1 MKTKTPAPQMQTKEV
16 LLWAQRLEKQKGH
29 LVCKRIF
36 DVVVSLL
43 ILLVTCP
50 FFLLLAIAIKID
62 SRGPVFYRQVRVG
75 AKRRRF
81 QNFQIPDDGAEC
93 RQNRSGADHR
103 PRPADY
109 PGRASHPEM
118 PPG

>member
-62 SRGPVFYRQVRVG
+62 SRGPSFTGRYEWSET
-75 AKRRRF
+75 AKISKFSNSGRW
-81 QNFQIPDDGAEC
+81 C
-93 RQNRSGADHR
+93 RMQTKSVWR
-103 PRPADY
+103 
-109 PGRASHPEM
+109 
-118 PPG
+118 

>member
-1 MKTKTPAPQMQTKEV
+1 MKTKTSAPQMQTKEV

-50 FFLLLAIAIKID
+50 FFLLLAIRELSCRCDFCTEKE
-62 SRGPVFYRQVRVG
+62 YNLKT
-75 AKRRRF
+75 AK
-81 QNFQIPDDGAEC
+81 
-93 RQNRSGADHR
+93 
-103 PRPADY
+103 
-109 PGRASHPEM
+109 
-118 PPG
+118 